1 MARRTL
7 FPKVTTSPTDTL
19 SKVLAQLGSEVGR
32 QRRSE
37 ATLDYYKKRDA
48 ANAIEKA
55 DTKATTK
62 ENKFKDE
69 YEDIMMGYI
78 KSGDFRTA
86 RIFLGEVDGQPGT
99 YTYDMARNSMVRP
112 ENLGM
117 YKSSE
122 DYLKL
127 IKQEETFELKGEN
140 LFKQFLSRDPNVDKS
155 DIYGNMLDA
164 VAEGSMT
171 IDEFNKAMNIGKNQ
185 PWFKDLGLSTA
196 EMPGGPSADG
206 IQADLKTVGSLVNRY
221 QSDNFYKSAEA
232 LTWAQSTYGAQ
243 GFSDMMS
250 AEAKNQ
256 RVDISTTTKR
266 EEFQKEYLKTLWRT
280 QRSSPAAEQLMD
292 DMYVQTI
299 YRGEGKPTLF
309 QILGEGVKPGKSRGQ
324 QYFVNAYVG
333 LAIEADPELRGI
345 NNRSEL
351 IKKLS
356 NKETQQRIV
365 QKVEEYLG
373 PYDTWKAYMSTT
385 DNPNPRF
392 RLKLIED

>member
-19 SKVLAQLGSEVGR
+19 SKVLGQLGSEVGR
-32 QRRSE
+32 QKRSE

-48 ANAIEKA
+48 ANATQKA
-55 DTKATTK
+55 ADEATKR
-62 ENKFKDE
+62 EDKFKDE

-86 RIFLGEVDGQPGT
+86 RIFLGEVDDKPGT
-99 YTYDMARNSMVRP
+99 YTYDMARNSMVKP
-112 ENLGM
+112 ENLGL
-117 YKSSE
+117 YKTAE

-127 IKQEETFELKGEN
+127 LKEEENFELKGES

-171 IDEFNKAMNIGKNQ
+171 IEEFNKALNIGKNQ
-185 PWFKDLGLSTA
+185 PWFKDLGLSTE

-206 IQADLKTVGSLVNRY
+206 IQADLKTVGNLISRY
-221 QSDNFYKSAEA
+221 QSDNFYKPAEA
-232 LTWAQSTYGAQ
+232 LTWAQSTYGSK
-243 GFSDMMS
+243 GFSDMMLS
-250 AEAKNQ
+250 EAKNQ
-256 RVDISTTTKR
+256 GVTLDTSTKR

-280 QRSSPAAEQLMD
+280 QRSSPEAEQLMD

-309 QILGEGVKPGKSRGQ
+309 QILGEGVKPGESRGQ

-333 LAIEADPELRGI
+333 LAIESDPELRGI
-345 NNRSEL
+345 NNRREL
-351 IKKLS
+351 IEKLS
-356 NKETQQRIV
+356 NSETQQRIV
-365 QKVEEYLG
+365 RKVEEYLG
-373 PYDTWKAYMSTT
+373 PYETWSDYMSTT
-385 DNPNPRF
+385 DKPNPRF

>member
-1 MARRTL
+1 MSRRTL

-32 QRRSE
+32 QRRAE

-48 ANAIEKA
+48 ADATAKA
-55 DTKATTK
+55 KDEATKR
-62 ENKFKDE
+62 EDKFKDE

-99 YTYDMARNSMVRP
+99 YTYDMARNSMVKP

-117 YKSSE
+117 FKTSE

-221 QSDNFYKSAEA
+221 QSDNFYKPAEA
-232 LTWAQSTYGAQ
+232 FTWAQSTYGAQ
-243 GFSDMMS
+243 GYSDLLKEAGITSS
-250 AEAKNQ
+250 ASDDE
-256 RVDISTTTKR
+256 KR
-266 EEFQKEYLKTLWRT
+266 EVFLKNLWRT

-309 QILGEGVKPGKSRGQ
+309 QILGEGVKPGESRGQ

-356 NKETQQRIV
+356 NEETQQRIV

>member
-1 MARRTL
+1 MSRRTL

-32 QRRSE
+32 QRRAE

-48 ANAIEKA
+48 ADATAKA
-55 DTKATTK
+55 KDEATKR
-62 ENKFKDE
+62 EDKFKDE

-99 YTYDMARNSMVRP
+99 YTYDMARNSMVKP

-117 YKSSE
+117 FKTSE

-155 DIYGNMLDA
+155 DIYGNMLDS

-221 QSDNFYKSAEA
+221 QSDNFYKPAEA
-232 LTWAQSTYGAQ
+232 FTWAQSTYGAQ
-243 GFSDMMS
+243 GYSDLLKEAGITSS
-250 AEAKNQ
+250 ASDDE
-256 RVDISTTTKR
+256 KR
-266 EEFQKEYLKTLWRT
+266 EVFLKNLWRT

-351 IKKLS
+351 IQKLS
-356 NKETQQRIV
+356 NEETHERIV

>member
-32 QRRSE
+32 QKRSE

-48 ANAIEKA
+48 AAATSKA
-55 DTKATTK
+55 KDEASKR
-62 ENKFKDE
+62 EDKFKDE

-117 YKSSE
+117 FKTAE

-127 IKQEETFELKGEN
+127 LKEEENFELKGES
-140 LFKQFLSRDPNVDKS
+140 LFKQFLSRNPEVDKS

-221 QSDNFYKSAEA
+221 QSDNFYKPAEA
-232 LTWAQSTYGAQ
+232 FTWAQSTYTPQ
-243 GFSDMMS
+243 GYTKLLEEAGITSSSSDD
-250 AEAKNQ
+250 E
-256 RVDISTTTKR
+256 RR
-266 EEFQKEYLKTLWRT
+266 EEFLKNLWRT

-299 YRGEGKPTLF
+299 YRGEDKPTLF
-309 QILGEGVKPGKSRGQ
+309 QILGEGVKPGESRGQ

-351 IKKLS
+351 IQKLS

>member
-32 QRRSE
+32 QKRSE
-37 ATLDYYKKRDA
+37 ATLDYYKRRDA

-78 KSGDFRTA
+78 KSKDFRTA
-86 RIFLGEVDGQPGT
+86 KIFLGEVDGQPGT

-112 ENLGM
+112 ENLAL

-127 IKQEETFELKGEN
+127 IKQEETFDLKGEN
-140 LFKQFLSRDPNVDKS
+140 LFKQFLSRDPEVDKT

-221 QSDNFYKSAEA
+221 QSDNFYKPAEA
-232 LTWAQSTYGAQ
+232 FTWAQSTYTPQ
-243 GFSDMMS
+243 GYTKLLEEADITSSSSDD
-250 AEAKNQ
+250 E
-256 RVDISTTTKR
+256 KR
-266 EEFQKEYLKTLWRT
+266 EAFLKNLWRT

-351 IKKLS
+351 IQKLS
-356 NKETQQRIV
+356 NEETQARIV

>member
-1 MARRTL
+1 MSRRTL

-32 QRRSE
+32 QRRAE

-48 ANAIEKA
+48 ADATAKA
-55 DTKATTK
+55 KDEATKR
-62 ENKFKDE
+62 EDKFKDE

-99 YTYDMARNSMVRP
+99 YTYDMARNSMVKP

-117 YKSSE
+117 FKTSE

-221 QSDNFYKSAEA
+221 QSDNFYKPAEA
-232 LTWAQSTYGAQ
+232 FTWAQSTYGAQ
-243 GFSDMMS
+243 GYSDLLKEAGITSS
-250 AEAKNQ
+250 ASDDE
-256 RVDISTTTKR
+256 KR
-266 EEFQKEYLKTLWRT
+266 EVFLKNLWRT

-356 NKETQQRIV
+356 NEETQQRIV

>member
-1 MARRTL
+1 
-7 FPKVTTSPTDTL
+7 
-19 SKVLAQLGSEVGR
+19 
-32 QRRSE
+32 
-37 ATLDYYKKRDA
+37 
-48 ANAIEKA
+48 
-55 DTKATTK
+55 
-62 ENKFKDE
+62 
-69 YEDIMMGYI
+69 
-78 KSGDFRTA
+78 
-86 RIFLGEVDGQPGT
+86 
-99 YTYDMARNSMVRP
+99 
-112 ENLGM
+112 
-117 YKSSE
+117 
-122 DYLKL
+122 
-127 IKQEETFELKGEN
+127 
-140 LFKQFLSRDPNVDKS
+140 
-155 DIYGNMLDA
+155 MLDA

>member
-32 QRRSE
+32 QKRSE

-48 ANAIEKA
+48 AAATSKA
-55 DTKATTK
+55 KDEASKR
-62 ENKFKDE
+62 EDKFKDE

-99 YTYDMARNSMVRP
+99 YTYDMARNSMVKP

-117 YKSSE
+117 YKTAE

-127 IKQEETFELKGEN
+127 LKEEETFELKGEN
-140 LFKQFLSRDPNVDKS
+140 LFKQFLSRNPEVDKS

-221 QSDNFYKSAEA
+221 QSDNFYKPAEA
-232 LTWAQSTYGAQ
+232 FTWAQSTYTPQ
-243 GFSDMMS
+243 GYTKLLEEAGITSSSSDD
-250 AEAKNQ
+250 E
-256 RVDISTTTKR
+256 RR
-266 EEFQKEYLKTLWRT
+266 EEFLKNLWRT

-299 YRGEGKPTLF
+299 YRGEDKPTLF
-309 QILGEGVKPGKSRGQ
+309 QILGEGVKPGESRGQ

-351 IKKLS
+351 IQKLS

-373 PYDTWKAYMSTT
+373 PYETWSNYMSTT

>member
-32 QRRSE
+32 QKRSE
-37 ATLDYYKKRDA
+37 ATLDYYKRRDA

-78 KSGDFRTA
+78 KSKDFRTA
-86 RIFLGEVDGQPGT
+86 KIFLGEVDGQPGT

-112 ENLGM
+112 ENLAL

-127 IKQEETFELKGEN
+127 IKQEETFDLKGEN
-140 LFKQFLSRDPNVDKS
+140 LFKQFLSRDPEVDKT

-221 QSDNFYKSAEA
+221 QSDNFYKPAEA
-232 LTWAQSTYGAQ
+232 FTWAQSTYTPQ
-243 GFSDMMS
+243 GYTKLLEEADITSSSSDD
-250 AEAKNQ
+250 E
-256 RVDISTTTKR
+256 KR
-266 EEFQKEYLKTLWRT
+266 EAFLKNLWRT

-324 QYFVNAYVG
+324 QYFVNHVSY
-333 LAIEADPELRGI
+333 
-345 NNRSEL
+345 
-351 IKKLS
+351 
-356 NKETQQRIV
+356 
-365 QKVEEYLG
+365 
-373 PYDTWKAYMSTT
+373 
-385 DNPNPRF
+385 
-392 RLKLIED
+392 